1 MKLSSYYKKLANR
14 AVRCT
19 LCRHRC
25 IIREGESG
33 ICRVRV
39 NKEGKLYSLVYGYPI
54 ALHIDPIEKKP
65 LFHFLPGSNALSIA
79 TVGCNFRCKFCQN
92 WDISQLPRDYNR
104 VEGYKVSPEEVIGAA
119 LRSGSTII
127 SYTYTEPT
135 IFFEYAL
142 DISKLA
148 VKKGIKNTFVTNG
161 YVTEEA
167 LKDIAPY
174 LHGANIDL
182 KSMNPKFY
190 ASVIGARLNE
200 VLDGIKTYKKF
211 GIWLEITTLIIPRY
225 NDSED
230 ELREIARFIRDELGD
245 GTPWH
250 VSRFY
255 PAYKFKHV
263 PSTQISAVR
272 RAREIGLEE
281 GLKYVYTG
289 NIPGNAGEDT
299 HCPSCGEVLI
309 RRWGFSVVE
318 YNITNGKCRF
328 CGEKIDGVWK

>member
-104 VEGYKVSPEEVIGAA
+104 VEGYKVSPEEVVGAA

-190 ASVIGARLNE
+190 ASVVGARLNE

-211 GIWLEITTLIIPRY
+211 GIWLEITTLIIPGY

-230 ELREIARFIRDELGD
+230 QLREIARFIRDELGD

-263 PSTQISAVR
+263 PPTQISAVR

>member
-1 MKLSSYYKKLANR
+1 MKLSSYYEKLENR
-14 AVRCT
+14 VVRCT

-39 NKEGKLYSLVYGYPI
+39 NREGKLYSLVYGYSI
-54 ALHIDPIEKKP
+54 ALHVDPIEKKP

-92 WDISQLPRDYNR
+92 WDISQLPRNYNR
-104 VEGYKVSPEEVIGAA
+104 VEGYRVSPEEVVEAA
-119 LRSGSTII
+119 LHSGSTII

-142 DISKLA
+142 DTSKLA
-148 VKKGIKNTFVTNG
+148 VKRGIKNTFVTNG

-190 ASVIGARLNE
+190 ASVVGARLNE

-211 GIWLEITTLIIPRY
+211 GIWLEITTLIIPGY

-230 ELREIARFIRDELGD
+230 QLREIARFIRDELGD

-263 PSTQISAVR
+263 PPTQISTVKK
-272 RAREIGLEE
+272 AREIGLEE

-289 NIPGNAGEDT
+289 NIPGNSGEHT
-299 HCPSCGEVLI
+299 YCPSCGEVII

-318 YNITNGKCRF
+318 YNIKNGKCLF

>member
-1 MKLSSYYKKLANR
+1 M
-14 AVRCT
+14 
-19 LCRHRC
+19 
-25 IIREGESG
+25 
-33 ICRVRV
+33 

-65 LFHFLPGSNALSIA
+65 LFHFLPGSIALSIA

-104 VEGYKVSPEEVIGAA
+104 VEGYKVSPEEVVGAV
-119 LRSGSTII
+119 LRSGSTTI

-190 ASVIGARLNE
+190 ASVVGARLNE

-211 GIWLEITTLIIPRY
+211 GIWLEITTLIIPGY

-230 ELREIARFIRDELGD
+230 ELREIARFIRGELGD

-263 PSTQISAVR
+263 PPTQISAVR

-309 RRWGFSVVE
+309 KRWGFSVVE

>member
-1 MKLSSYYKKLANR
+1 MKLSPYYEKLANR

-104 VEGYKVSPEEVIGAA
+104 VEGYKVSPEEVVGAA

-190 ASVIGARLNE
+190 ASVVGARLNE

-211 GIWLEITTLIIPRY
+211 GIWLEITTLIIPGY

-230 ELREIARFIRDELGD
+230 QLREIARFIRDELGD

-263 PSTQISAVR
+263 PPTQISAVR

>member
-33 ICRVRV
+33 ICRIRV

-104 VEGYKVSPEEVIGAA
+104 VEGYKVSPEEVVGAA

-167 LKDIAPY
+167 LKDITPY

-190 ASVIGARLNE
+190 ASVVGARLNE

>member
-1 MKLSSYYKKLANR
+1 
-14 AVRCT
+14 
-19 LCRHRC
+19 
-25 IIREGESG
+25 
-33 ICRVRV
+33 V

-65 LFHFLPGSNALSIA
+65 LFHFLPGSIALSIA

-104 VEGYKVSPEEVIGAA
+104 VEGYKVSPEEVVGAV
-119 LRSGSTII
+119 LRSGSTTI

-190 ASVIGARLNE
+190 ASVVGARLNE

-211 GIWLEITTLIIPRY
+211 GIWLEITTLIIPGY

-230 ELREIARFIRDELGD
+230 ELREIARFIRGELGD

-263 PSTQISAVR
+263 PPTQISAVR

-309 RRWGFSVVE
+309 KRWGFSVVE

>member
-33 ICRVRV
+33 ICRIRV

-167 LKDIAPY
+167 LKDITPY

-211 GIWLEITTLIIPRY
+211 GIWLEITTLIIPGY

-230 ELREIARFIRDELGD
+230 QLREIARFIRDELGD

-263 PSTQISAVR
+263 PPTQISAVR

>member
-1 MKLSSYYKKLANR
+1 M
-14 AVRCT
+14 
-19 LCRHRC
+19 
-25 IIREGESG
+25 
-33 ICRVRV
+33 

-65 LFHFLPGSNALSIA
+65 LFHFLPGSIALSIA

-104 VEGYKVSPEEVIGAA
+104 VEGYKVSPEEVVGAV
-119 LRSGSTII
+119 LRSGSTTI

-211 GIWLEITTLIIPRY
+211 GIWLEITTLIIPGY

-230 ELREIARFIRDELGD
+230 QLREIARFIRDELGD

-309 RRWGFSVVE
+309 KRWGFSVVE

>member
-1 MKLSSYYKKLANR
+1 MKLSSYYEKLANR

-104 VEGYKVSPEEVIGAA
+104 VEGYKVSPEEVVGAA

-190 ASVIGARLNE
+190 ASVVGARLNE

-211 GIWLEITTLIIPRY
+211 GIWLEITTLIIPGY

>member
-33 ICRVRV
+33 ICRIRV

-104 VEGYKVSPEEVIGAA
+104 VEGYKVSPEEVVGAA

-190 ASVIGARLNE
+190 ASVVGARLNE

-211 GIWLEITTLIIPRY
+211 GIWLEITTLIIPGY

-230 ELREIARFIRDELGD
+230 QLREIARFIRDELGD

-263 PSTQISAVR
+263 PPTQISAVR

>member
-1 MKLSSYYKKLANR
+1 
-14 AVRCT
+14 
-19 LCRHRC
+19 
-25 IIREGESG
+25 
-33 ICRVRV
+33 V

-65 LFHFLPGSNALSIA
+65 LFHFLPGSIALSIA

-104 VEGYKVSPEEVIGAA
+104 VEGYKVSPEEVVGAV
-119 LRSGSTII
+119 LRSGSTTI

-211 GIWLEITTLIIPRY
+211 GIWLEITTLIIPGY